1 MRICI
6 VHSSDLRKRGGF
18 STSFVG
24 FFKGFEIYSAKISR
38 NLSLRSQRRLLKKLS
53 GLDITF
59 AAVCD
64 ELMHLKNAFLS
75 YGITPVDGT
84 EAYSSLIP
92 DMALLF
98 AKENNLGKRFHIQ
111 GGSFYT
117 VSRIAI
123 SLLAET
129 NEVSVSC
136 ADFDEVA
143 EVCADFCGAV
153 IRATPFENSVII
165 RPAEE
170 KFLVFEEKFLAFS
183 DFGLSLSHSFDAE
196 LPQACVAA
204 LSSCL
209 KICGFLG
216 DNDIKCELLSK

>member
-1 MRICI
+1 M

-24 FFKGFEIYSAKISR
+24 FFKGCEIYSAEIFR
-38 NLSLRSQRRLLKKLS
+38 NFGRSSQKRLLKRLRS
-53 GLDITF
+53 LEISF
-59 AAVCD
+59 VAVCD
-64 ELMHLKNAFLS
+64 DLMHLKNAFLS

-84 EAYSSLIP
+84 EAYSSHVP

-98 AKENNLGKRFHIQ
+98 AKENNLKKNFHIH
-111 GGSFYT
+111 GGGFYT
-117 VSRIAI
+117 VSKIAI
-123 SLLAET
+123 SLLEET

-136 ADFDEVA
+136 ADFDDVA

-153 IRATPFENSVII
+153 IRDTPSENPILI
-165 RPAEE
+165 RPTE
-170 KFLVFEEKFLAFS
+170 KGFLIFEEKTLSFS
-183 DFGLSLSHSFDAE
+183 DFRLSLSHSFDAT
-196 LPQACVAA
+196 LPSSCVAA